1 MTIPTPYLALIS
13 SLPATEVSF
22 GAGGIRLLTAGEF
35 EEGQVGYSVD
45 PDGSSLCGEAIGE
58 WKSSWLVIGFE
69 TGVGDPVLVD
79 TSDPKLAVLSAMHG
93 EGAWDPRPVAISI
106 EAFGKIFLEFRRIAE
121 GQIRSKRK
129 TIQCQLL
136 NRMRSCRSSRRL
148 TRVGLR
154 LSSGTTSL
162 LTCVI
167 EPSR

>member
-93 EGAWDPRPVAISI
+93 EGAWNPRPVAISI

-121 GQIRSKRK
+121 GRTNPVEAEDNPMPITEQDAF
-129 TIQCQLL
+129 
-136 NRMRSCRSSRRL
+136 
-148 TRVGLR
+148 
-154 LSSGTTSL
+154 LSIVAEINEGRIASEFWNDL
-162 LTCVI
+162 FAYVCD
-167 EPSR
+167 